1 MTRSVAPC
9 HCKGWVVRL
18 WYGGDPKSTAIA
30 AARWL
35 HGLYLA
41 IKVAAGY
48 WPPGRYFSAEAT
60 ARAGRAWP
68 GLGAGRPRQVRRP
81 ARQGPGLT
89 LPAVRG
95 SPLPAGRHSVLAL
108 CWRRR
113 APRPGQGSP
122 LVVHRGQD
130 AEAAVGDRGAVCWSQ
145 RCLFV
150 CSLFG
155 TAPRTPIIQP
165 PLPMA
170 GAASPTQHR
179 GARAS
184 GFLSSQLSS
193 RALHCL
199 LRVVGFVCVCCMLR
213 HRSYVA
219 SCVRRL
225 CRVAHWLSRTMLRTC
240 C

>member
-1 MTRSVAPC
+1 MAVIRNPPPSPQQGGCTGCTWPSRSQLGTGLPAGTSRPKQRPRPAEPGPAPC
-9 HCKGWVVRL
+9 K
-18 WYGGDPKSTAIA
+18 
-30 AARWL
+30 
-35 HGLYLA
+35 
-41 IKVAAGY
+41 AG
-48 WPPGRYFSAEAT
+48 
-60 ARAGRAWP
+60 
-68 GLGAGRPRQVRRP
+68 PR
-81 ARQGPGLT
+81 LT

-95 SPLPAGRHSVLAL
+95 SPLPAGPRRHSVLAL

-130 AEAAVGDRGAVCWSQ
+130 AEAAVGDRDAVCWSQ

-150 CSLFG
+150 CSLFAP
-155 TAPRTPIIQP
+155 APRTPIIQP

-184 GFLSSQLSS
+184 GFLSSHLSS

-213 HRSYVA
+213 HRSSVA
-219 SCVRRL
+219 SCVRRQ
-225 CRVAHWLSRTMLRTC
+225 CRAAHWLS
-240 C
+240 